1 MSYTTEQYT
10 KSLIPSIRWH
20 QTNENV
26 IIFFDV
32 HNVDKNN
39 NKINIE
45 TNKIYFDVESN
56 NNNYYIE
63 LDLYDTINVD
73 ESIYVIEEKFVK
85 ITLQKTNDNNISW
98 NSLLKDKNMYKNNI
112 KINWQNWED
121 SDEDEELPNDIGS
134 NKQQYDFHKMMESM
148 GGIGNMGDMMKNMD
162 MAEMMKNMNL
172 GNNEEND
179 NEEFSNDIDDN
190 NIEDYENK
198 DEIDNNAE
206 EPEYC
211 YDCNT

>member
-10 KSLIPSIRWH
+10 KTLIPSIRWH

-39 NKINIE
+39 NKINNKINIE
-45 TNKIYFDVESN
+45 TNKIYFNVKSN

-73 ESIYVIEEKFVK
+73 ESIYTIEEKFVK

-112 KINWQNWED
+112 KVNWQNWED
-121 SDEDEELPNDIGS
+121 SDEDEELPNDVGS

-148 GGIGNMGDMMKNMD
+148 GGIGNMGEMMQNAN

-172 GNNEEND
+172 GNNEEMDNEETND
-179 NEEFSNDIDDN
+179 NEELNND
-190 NIEDYENK
+190 NIEEYQNN
-198 DEIDNNAE
+198 DEE
-206 EPEYC
+206 SEYC